1 MTISVIIPT
10 YNEAKYIG
18 QCLISLGRQSLKPQQ
33 IIVIDDGSTDDT
45 LKILHSLK
53 PKISN
58 LKLLREN
65 HQGAGAAR
73 NFGAKNTTG
82 EILVFVDADMEFDP
96 KFLKNLVAPIIEG
109 EAKGTFS
116 KDELVKNWENPWA
129 RGWNYCL
136 GLKTNR
142 IIPSSY
148 PDTAP
153 VFRAILKS
161 EFSEVN
167 GFDENRGYDDD
178 WSLSEKLHYPAQKA
192 DNAIYYHNNPDSP
205 AEIFLQA
212 KWRGIR
218 KYKWGIIGKLA
229 AICFIPLHLWQS
241 LFFPLPYSFIARII
255 YETGIWTGIISSFI
269 NPKTSK

>member
-18 QCLISLGRQSLKPQQ
+18 LCLISLHHQSLAPKQ
-33 IIVIDDGSTDDT
+33 IIVVDDGSTDDT
-45 LKILHSLK
+45 LKILQNLK
-53 PKISN
+53 RKISN
-58 LKLLREN
+58 LKLLEQG

-73 NFGAKNTTG
+73 NLGAKHAAG
-82 EILVFVDADMEFDP
+82 EILVFVDADMEFDQD
-96 KFLKNLVAPIIEG
+96 FLKNLVAPIINDKT
-109 EAKGTFS
+109 KGTFS

-136 GLKTNR
+136 NLKTSR
-142 IIPSSY
+142 IIPPNY

-161 EFSEVN
+161 EFNKVN

-178 WSLSEKLHYPAQKA
+178 WSLAEKLNYQATIA
-192 DNAIYYHNNPDSP
+192 NNAIYYHYNPDSP

-241 LFFPLPYSFIARII
+241 LFFPLPYSFMARII
-255 YETGIWTGIISSFI
+255 YEMGIWIGIMSSFI
-269 NPKTSK
+269 SPKTSK